1 MKVLNNQIPITK
13 KDDIIF
19 PQEMMPYVLHSS
31 PDYTSLSLYT
41 QLIKLTC
48 SMKVI
53 LIDGTFSRCPVTH
66 SQLVT
71 LHAMTSSPI
80 VTFPFMYILM
90 SGKPADTTRLLST
103 QLREL
108 LPMSQKEVTGYR

>member
-1 MKVLNNQIPITK
+1 
-13 KDDIIF
+13 
-19 PQEMMPYVLHSS
+19 
-31 PDYTSLSLYT
+31 
-41 QLIKLTC
+41 
-48 SMKVI
+48 MKVI

-90 SGKPADTTRLLST
+90 SGKSVDDYKAALTTAQRIAANVADGKSLFDRS
-103 QLREL
+103 E
-108 LPMSQKEVTGYR
+108 